1 VEKSRFVKEK
11 SKIPIS
17 VSWDNG
23 VDKTSGLLD
32 MALDYGVIS
41 RSGGWYQMVDPETGE
56 VDDKKFREKETRTS
70 EFWKDLLADSKFND
84 FLKKKYRVGN

>member
-1 VEKSRFVKEK
+1 
-11 SKIPIS
+11 
-17 VSWDNG
+17 
-23 VDKTSGLLD
+23 
-32 MALDYGVIS
+32 
-41 RSGGWYQMVDPETGE
+41 MVDPETGE